1 MKQKVLDTIRKYKL
15 IENGDKIVLGVSGG
29 PDSIAMLDIFK
40 DLRNILGFKIYVC
53 HVNHMIRGQDA
64 MNDQKYVEQYCKKNQ
79 IEFFTK
85 NINVVE
91 IANKQKIGTEE
102 AGRNARYQFFE
113 EVLKNTG
120 ANKIATAHNKND
132 NAETVLMHLL
142 RGSGLSGLKGIN
154 PIRNNK
160 YIKPLIECER
170 QEIENYCKEKNLN
183 PCIDKTNFE
192 NTYTRNKIRN
202 VVIPYIKNQF
212 NPNIIETL
220 TRLSEVVSNEDEFIE
235 KIINKEF
242 NRLVLLQND
251 EQIDLNLKE
260 FNLLDNVIKSR
271 MILFVVKKIFGSV
284 NGIEKVNITEIIN
297 LCEKNI
303 GNKFLKPNKNLKVL
317 IKNKRISFLK
327 IF

>member
-1 MKQKVLDTIRKYKL
+1 MKQKVLDTIKKYKL

-29 PDSIAMLDIFK
+29 PDSIAMLDILK
-40 DLRNILGFKIYVC
+40 DLRSTLDFIIYVC

-64 MNDQKYVEQYCKKNQ
+64 INDQKYVEKYCQKNQ

-91 IANKQKIGTEE
+91 IANKYKIGTEE

-113 EVLKNTG
+113 EVLENTG

-142 RGSGLSGLKGIN
+142 RGSGISGLKGII

-202 VVIPYIKNQF
+202 IVIPYIKEQF

-220 TRLSEVVSNEDEFIE
+220 TRLSEVVSCEDEFME
-235 KIINKEF
+235 KIVEREF
-242 NRLVLLQND
+242 HRIVLSQND
-251 EQIDLNLKE
+251 YQIDINLKE
-260 FNLLDNVIKSR
+260 FNILDNVIKSR
-271 MILFVVKKIFGSV
+271 LILFVVKKIFGSV

-303 GNKFLKPNKNLKVL
+303 GNKFLMPNKNLKVM
-317 IKNKRISFLK
+317 IKNKKISFLK

>member
-220 TRLSEVVSNEDEFIE
+220 TRRSEVVSNEDEFIE

-251 EQIDLNLKE
+251 EQIDLNLQE

-284 NGIEKVNITEIIN
+284 NGIAKVNITEIIN

-303 GNKFLKPNKNLKVL
+303 GNKFLMPNKNLKVL

>member
-142 RGSGLSGLKGIN
+142 MGSGLSGLKGIN